1 MIHIKDAHVFAPEDM
16 GNCDVLIEAGKI
28 IYVGKSCEVS
38 GPFQVEV
45 VHLEGANL
53 CPGFID
59 QHVHITG
66 GGGEGGPETSTP
78 EIRLS
83 DLTRNGITTVIGCL
97 GTDGI
102 TRSMARLYNKARA
115 LEIEGISTY
124 IFTGAYQ
131 FPLPT
136 LTGSIQTDLIFIDK
150 VVGVGEVAI
159 SDHRSSHASA
169 AELARLAG
177 EARVAAM
184 IGKKGGKLHLHVG
197 DGARGLK
204 ALFRIAASTDVP
216 LSQFQ
221 PTHLNRCRRLMEE
234 SIEFAMAGGYCD
246 YTAGEDILEDDEV
259 TAARAI
265 YEALKAGAPA
275 QNLTISSDGN
285 GSMPVFDSCK
295 RLVGMGIGD
304 VSALLKSLKAM
315 VFKYD
320 IPFETALATVTKNP
334 AGIHRLEGKGE
345 IREGFDADLV
355 VMDENLEIRSV
366 IAKGR
371 WMVRDGK
378 VQVFGTFEKSM
389 CGK

>member
-1 MIHIKDAHVFAPEDM
+1 MIHLRNARVFAPEDL
-16 GNCDVLIEAGKI
+16 GICDVLIESGKI
-28 IYVGKSCEVS
+28 IYVGKSCKVD
-38 GPFQVEV
+38 GPFPIEEVE
-45 VHLEGANL
+45 LDGAYL

-66 GGGEGGPETSTP
+66 GGGEGGPETATP
-78 EIRLS
+78 EIMLT
-83 DLTRNGITTVIGCL
+83 DLTKNGITTVIGCL

-102 TRSMARLYNKARA
+102 TRSMERLYNKARA

-159 SDHRSSHASA
+159 SDHRASHASCA
-169 AELARLAG
+169 KLARLAG

-184 IGKKGGKLHLHVG
+184 IGKKGGKVHLHVG
-197 DGARGLK
+197 DGPRGLK
-204 ALFRIAASTDVP
+204 VLFRVANLTDVP

-234 SIEFAMAGGYCD
+234 SIEFAKSGGYCD
-246 YTAGEDILEDDEV
+246 YTAGEDKAGVDAV
-259 TAARAI
+259 TAAQAV
-265 YEALKAGAPA
+265 YEALKAGAPLE
-275 QNLTISSDGN
+275 NITISSDGN
-285 GSMPVFDSCK
+285 GSIPIFDSCK
-295 RLVGMGIGD
+295 RLVGMGIGR
-304 VSALLKSLKAM
+304 VSSLLESVKAM

-320 IPFETALATVTKNP
+320 IPLDMALATVTKNP
-334 AGIHRLEGKGE
+334 AVIHRLENKGK
-345 IREGFDADLV
+345 IKEGYDADLV
-355 VMDENLEIRSV
+355 VLDEKLNVKSV

-371 WMVRDGK
+371 WMVREGK
-378 VQVFGTFEKSM
+378 IQVFGTYEL
-389 CGK
+389 CQ